1 MIGKRGGLAAGGLN
15 YLLNLVV
22 KIYWRIEVMKRDEV
36 LDEAKELINGPRAT
50 DYGDAY
56 DNHSRIATG
65 WNVIISGAMKS
76 HGHVTPAHVALMMDW
91 VKSARLIETID
102 HEDSWIDKAG
112 YSALGAEHTD
122 RDKSSIS
129 DIIDRMRTKNAK

>member
-1 MIGKRGGLAAGGLN
+1 M
-15 YLLNLVV
+15 
-22 KIYWRIEVMKRDEV
+22 
-36 LDEAKELINGPRAT
+36 
-50 DYGDAY
+50 
-56 DNHSRIATG
+56 
-65 WNVIISGAMKS
+65 
-76 HGHVTPAHVALMMDW
+76 TPAHVALMMDW

>member
-1 MIGKRGGLAAGGLN
+1 
-15 YLLNLVV
+15 
-22 KIYWRIEVMKRDEV
+22 
-36 LDEAKELINGPRAT
+36 
-50 DYGDAY
+50 
-56 DNHSRIATG
+56 
-65 WNVIISGAMKS
+65 
-76 HGHVTPAHVALMMDW
+76 MMDW

-129 DIIDRMRTKNAK
+129 EIIDRMRTKNAK